1 MMEDDEEL
9 NETVRVSVRM
19 TRKLKK
25 YFESFAKENN
35 MTLSE
40 FIRNVLIWFQMG
52 ILTHQIEV
60 PAIVK
65 EFNKRFGPINEY
77 VKKKR
82 VKK

>member
-1 MMEDDEEL
+1 MIEDDEEL
-9 NETVRVSVRM
+9 NGTVRVSVRM

>member
-1 MMEDDEEL
+1 MKDDEEL
-9 NETVRVSVRM
+9 NGTVRVSVRM
-19 TRKLKK
+19 TRKLKE
-25 YFESFAKENN
+25 YFESFARENN

-65 EFNKRFGPINEY
+65 EFNRRFGPINEY

>member
-1 MMEDDEEL
+1 VEDDEEL
-9 NETVRVSVRM
+9 NGTVRVSVRM

-65 EFNKRFGPINEY
+65 EFNKRFGPINQY
-77 VKKKR
+77 VKKRARK
-82 VKK
+82 

>member
-1 MMEDDEEL
+1 MMEDEEL
-9 NETVRVSVRM
+9 NGTVRVSVRM

-40 FIRNVLIWFQMG
+40 FIRSVLIWFQMG

-65 EFNKRFGPINEY
+65 EFNRRFGPINQY
-77 VKKKR
+77 AKKKVKK
-82 VKK
+82 

>member
-1 MMEDDEEL
+1 MEDDEEL
-9 NETVRVSVRM
+9 NGTVRVSVRM

-65 EFNKRFGPINEY
+65 EFNRRFGPINQY
-77 VKKKR
+77 VKKR
-82 VKK
+82 VRK

>member
-1 MMEDDEEL
+1 VEDEEGL
-9 NETVRVSVRM
+9 NGTVRVSVRM

-65 EFNKRFGPINEY
+65 EFNRRFGPINEY

-82 VKK
+82 VRK

>member
-1 MMEDDEEL
+1 MNGNEEM
-9 NETVRVSVRM
+9 NSTVKVSIRM
-19 TRKLKK
+19 TKKLKK
-25 YFESFAKENN
+25 YFEDFARANN

-60 PAIVK
+60 PVIVK
-65 EFNKRFGPINEY
+65 EFNRRFGPINEY
-77 VKKKR
+77 IRKRNR